1 MELQLKNIQG
11 EVVRD
16 VELPEALFG
25 VPFNAGLVHQ
35 AMVMYQ
41 LNRRQGTASTK
52 VRSEVAG
59 GGRKPWRQKHTGRAR
74 HGSIRSPIWRG
85 GGVTF
90 GPKPRSFRR
99 DMPKRMRNLAL
110 RCVLSQKARD
120 LHVVLIDSF
129 QELEGRTKNMAQTLK
144 RLEVGGSALI
154 VTREP
159 ERNVVQSAHNLPK
172 VWTLPVNQLN
182 AQELLKRQTLV
193 ITLDAVLRAQEL
205 WAVGVKSS
213 ADTTVE
219 EVTAETVAAVDENGS
234 EALEAVGTVDVI
246 DAGEPVAE
254 AEPVA
259 VDDVAEE
266 EGEEAGETVA
276 EAEPV
281 AVDDVAEEEGEEA
294 GETVAEAEPVAVD
307 GVAGEDAVEAG
318 ETVAEAEPVA
328 VDDVAEEEGEEAGE
342 TVAEAEPVVV
352 DGVAGEEGEE
362 AGETVAEAEPV
373 ATDEVAEAEPVA
385 TDEVAEEEAEEA
397 GETVAEA
404 EATEDEA
411 ENAEEK
417 EA

>member
-1 MELQLKNIQG
+1 M
-11 EVVRD
+11 VRD

-25 VPFNAGLVHQ
+25 VPFNAALVHQ
-35 AMVMYQ
+35 ALVMYQ

-120 LHVVLIDSF
+120 LQVVLIDSF
-129 QELEGRTKNMAQTLK
+129 QGLEGRTKNMAQILQ
-144 RLEVGGSALI
+144 RLDVGGSALI

-159 ERNVVQSAHNLPK
+159 ERNVVLSAHNLPK

-205 WAVGVKSS
+205 WAVGVKLS
-213 ADTTVE
+213 AEPAVE
-219 EVTAETVAAVDENGS
+219 ETTAEPIAAVDENGS
-234 EALEAVGTVDVI
+234 EAVEAAGIVDAVET
-246 DAGEPVAE
+246 GEAM

-259 VDDVAEE
+259 VY
-266 EGEEAGETVA
+266 
-276 EAEPV
+276 
-281 AVDDVAEEEGEEA
+281 
-294 GETVAEAEPVAVD
+294 
-307 GVAGEDAVEAG
+307 
-318 ETVAEAEPVA
+318 
-328 VDDVAEEEGEEAGE
+328 
-342 TVAEAEPVVV
+342 
-352 DGVAGEEGEE
+352 
-362 AGETVAEAEPV
+362 
-373 ATDEVAEAEPVA
+373 
-385 TDEVAEEEAEEA
+385 EVAEEEAEEG
-397 GETVAEA
+397 GESEA
-404 EATEDEA
+404 DPVVVDEATEDEA

>member
-1 MELQLKNIQG
+1 
-11 EVVRD
+11 VVRD

-25 VPFNAGLVHQ
+25 VPFNAALVHQ
-35 AMVMYQ
+35 ALVMYQ

-120 LHVVLIDSF
+120 LQVVLIDSF
-129 QELEGRTKNMAQTLK
+129 QGLEGRTKNMAQILQ
-144 RLEVGGSALI
+144 RLDVGGSALI

-159 ERNVVQSAHNLPK
+159 ERNVVLSAHNLPK

-205 WAVGVKSS
+205 WAVGVKLS
-213 ADTTVE
+213 AEPAVE
-219 EVTAETVAAVDENGS
+219 ETTAEPIAAVDENGS
-234 EALEAVGTVDVI
+234 EAVEAAGIVDAVET
-246 DAGEPVAE
+246 GEAM

-259 VDDVAEE
+259 VY
-266 EGEEAGETVA
+266 
-276 EAEPV
+276 
-281 AVDDVAEEEGEEA
+281 
-294 GETVAEAEPVAVD
+294 
-307 GVAGEDAVEAG
+307 
-318 ETVAEAEPVA
+318 
-328 VDDVAEEEGEEAGE
+328 
-342 TVAEAEPVVV
+342 
-352 DGVAGEEGEE
+352 
-362 AGETVAEAEPV
+362 
-373 ATDEVAEAEPVA
+373 
-385 TDEVAEEEAEEA
+385 EVAEEEAEEG
-397 GETVAEA
+397 GESEA
-404 EATEDEA
+404 DPVVVDEATEDEA

>member
-1 MELQLKNIQG
+1 M
-11 EVVRD
+11 RD

-25 VPFNAGLVHQ
+25 VPFNAALVHQ
-35 AMVMYQ
+35 ALVMYQ

-120 LHVVLIDSF
+120 LQVVLIDSF
-129 QELEGRTKNMAQTLK
+129 QGLEGRTKNMAQILQ
-144 RLEVGGSALI
+144 RLDVGGSALI

-159 ERNVVQSAHNLPK
+159 ERNVVLSAHNLPK

-205 WAVGVKSS
+205 WAVGVKLSDEP
-213 ADTTVE
+213 AVE
-219 EVTAETVAAVDENGS
+219 ETTAEPIAAVDENGS
-234 EALEAVGTVDVI
+234 EAVEAAGIVDAVET
-246 DAGEPVAE
+246 GEAM

-259 VDDVAEE
+259 VYEVAEE
-266 EGEEAGETVA
+266 DAEEGGEA
-276 EAEPV
+276 EA
-281 AVDDVAEEEGEEA
+281 D
-294 GETVAEAEPVAVD
+294 
-307 GVAGEDAVEAG
+307 
-318 ETVAEAEPVA
+318 
-328 VDDVAEEEGEEAGE
+328 
-342 TVAEAEPVVV
+342 PVVV
-352 DGVAGEEGEE
+352 D
-362 AGETVAEAEPV
+362 
-373 ATDEVAEAEPVA
+373 
-385 TDEVAEEEAEEA
+385 
-397 GETVAEA
+397 

-411 ENAEEK
+411 ENAEE
-417 EA
+417 